1 VDATLILD
9 LGADGNRGVLSARMT
24 RRGLEFVPVSVKVV
38 WFTDPHNIW
47 CWGCEPTIRR
57 LETLYEGQV
66 DVEARQGGL
75 FEDFSPVREQWARMS
90 GGRWKDSVRA
100 FFEAVAAQHRM
111 PMDADRM
118 TESVD
123 DFSSTWPACL
133 AAKAADL
140 QGRGVGRAYLRSLRE
155 AWCLDGRPIHRR
167 SVQEEVAAEVGLD
180 VPAFRNALD
189 DGSAD
194 AAFRWDR
201 EACQEA
207 EVTGFPTFELSRENE
222 TVRIDGWQPWETF
235 DEFLMKLDP
244 DLQPTV
250 VEPTPES
257 VLGLVQRLGRCATR
271 EIAAMLD
278 GTDDDAEIL
287 LEELEGRGAVL
298 RRTIG
303 RGLIWE
309 LTRAPNLRR
318 TEEIRGEP
326 SG

>member
-1 VDATLILD
+1 
-9 LGADGNRGVLSARMT
+9 
-24 RRGLEFVPVSVKVV
+24 
-38 WFTDPHNIW
+38 
-47 CWGCEPTIRR
+47 
-57 LETLYEGQV
+57 
-66 DVEARQGGL
+66 
-75 FEDFSPVREQWARMS
+75 
-90 GGRWKDSVRA
+90 
-100 FFEAVAAQHRM
+100 
-111 PMDADRM
+111 
-118 TESVD
+118 
-123 DFSSTWPACL
+123 
-133 AAKAADL
+133 
-140 QGRGVGRAYLRSLRE
+140 
-155 AWCLDGRPIHRR
+155 
-167 SVQEEVAAEVGLD
+167 VQEEVAAEVGLD